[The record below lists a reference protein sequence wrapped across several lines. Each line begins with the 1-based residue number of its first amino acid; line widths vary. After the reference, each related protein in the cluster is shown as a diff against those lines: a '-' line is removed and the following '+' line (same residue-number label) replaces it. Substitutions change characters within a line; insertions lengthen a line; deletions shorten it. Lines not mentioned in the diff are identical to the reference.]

1 MRPLKSYTLHLYV
14 GSWERSW
21 LFLLPPLPIGL
32 PLYFLK
38 RWHFG
43 NPTVTFPV
51 FIVVPFVTFYLA
63 IYLSGATID
72 EARLAG
78 WFFPKTETSM
88 FWRQYETMYVG
99 IFDGHVEWPVLLQ
112 VIPTWLVMLL
122 IVNLDNMLKLAST
135 ESALEIDFDYNHE
148 MKASCARDA
157 PEMRPRRAP
166 EMPPPRR
173 CIRDQREIAP
183 RWAPSATVRW
193 AVRRRSSTPSSS
205 GRPHTARRSSTCS
218 TTASRTRR
226 RRRLRR
232 TCAAPSAAR
241 SSSRGCR

>member
-99 IFDGHVEWPVLLQ
+99 IFDGHVEWHVLLQ

-166 EMPPPRR
+166 EMRPPPPPGVTGFWRQTRERNSLAFISCQRR
-173 CIRDQREIAP
+173 VTLKVWTKGMD
-183 RWAPSATVRW
+183 
-193 AVRRRSSTPSSS
+193 
-205 GRPHTARRSSTCS
+205 
-218 TTASRTRR
+218 
-226 RRRLRR
+226 
-232 TCAAPSAAR
+232 
-241 SSSRGCR
+241 